1 MVRKIIKTIL
11 FNNGY
16 EIHRIKKNK
25 PLIPFEQPTN
35 NDTTFINVGAGDW
48 EKTGWVNLDYST
60 DWYAKLQN
68 RHPFIQYDIRND
80 ILPFDNGSI
89 NLIYCSHVIEHI
101 EDKYILNFFKDTF
114 RVLKKGGGI
123 RICCPDASFLYTITK
138 SNIDFWK
145 WRLEWFSNSLMYNG
159 DKPRNVDFLVREI
172 ATPKLLNYINGVNKI
187 DYIDAFKEL
196 PRDDFFQFLTNDLEF
211 RPNYPGDHINYWTI
225 EKLLFFLKN
234 AGFSNIIPSKWS
246 ASNFTEMQDTN
257 YFDIVY
263 PNMSL
268 YIEAIK

>member
-1 MVRKIIKTIL
+1 MVNKTLKKIL
-11 FNNGY
+11 YSFGY
-16 EIHRIKKNK
+16 EIHKIKSDK
-25 PLIPFEQPTN
+25 PSASYDQITN
-35 NDTTFINVGAGDW
+35 NKINCINVGAGDW
-48 EKTGWVNLDYST
+48 GKTGWMNLDYST

-68 RHPFIQYDIRND
+68 KHPFIQYDIRND

-89 NLIYCSHVIEHI
+89 YLVYCSHVIEHI
-101 EDKYILNFFKDTF
+101 EDNYILNFLKDTY

-123 RICCPDASFLYTITK
+123 RICCPDASFLYAITK
-138 SNIDFWK
+138 SNIDYWR
-145 WRLEWFSNSLMYNG
+145 WRLEWFSNPMMYNG
-159 DKPRNVDFLVREI
+159 DNPRNVDFLVREI
-172 ATPKLLNYINGVNKI
+172 ATPKLLNYRNGVNKT

-196 PRDDFFQFLTNDLEF
+196 PKNEFFQYLTHDLEF

-225 EKLLFFLKN
+225 EKLLFFLKD
-234 AGFSNIIPSKWS
+234 AGFSTIIPSKWS